1 MSIDIN
7 QLSEAE
13 LKAALKRKQ
22 ELAQEDRVAYKELVN
37 ETVPEMMGKII
48 VASSHLQACKTEIF
62 QAFENLVK
70 MKYDLFN
77 VREEQQTHTFTDD
90 KGTSIKIGYNVIDG
104 WKDTVNSGIAKINDF
119 IKELAASSSDA
130 DVITILNQLLK
141 RDDKGNL
148 KSSRVLELTSLA
160 GKINNP
166 LLTDGV
172 AIIRDSYNPVFT
184 SLKIE
189 AWYKDDAGNKVNV
202 PLNIASV
209 PLPDGFDYSFL
220 FPKAVKSE

>member
-202 PLNIASV
+202 PLNIAAV